1 MTATRK
7 LLGNRSVLLILM
19 ISVLL
24 ISASC
29 VRDGET
35 TRIPKAVDGV
45 LDLRRWDFASGPIDL
60 AGEWEFYW
68 KALYESTEPGL
79 GTTIQPD
86 GLFEVPASW
95 SGHTL
100 PDGRRLDPF
109 GYATLRLR
117 VLLPESPSPHPCEP
131 LQIYLKY
138 ASTAYALQVFDGAGN
153 PLAAPI
159 QGGVVGTDPA
169 SHRPERYPDTATVP
183 PAPEWVIV
191 WRISNFQ
198 VPIAGPENSPR
209 LGSEGQLRRELE
221 TRQFTNSLSIGV
233 LLVMGI
239 YHLVL
244 FALRP
249 RERAPLWFGL
259 ICLELALR
267 AIATER
273 YIELM
278 FPGRDVWRLD
288 QMAEI
293 LSFYLAIPTFAL
305 FIRSMFPEQ
314 ATGKFFWAVIAIGAV
329 CSSAV
334 LVTPAM
340 VYLSLLNF
348 YLVFTAISLGW
359 GFYVLIRAV
368 RSKNPLAW
376 WIMAGFIVLALSV
389 VNDLLKARMLIATP
403 FISQYGLSIFI
414 LFQSIVI
421 ALVNQ
426 KAHRAAETLAA
437 DLAQS
442 EKKYRTLFED
452 SRDAIFIA
460 TPDGA
465 LIDANQATLDLFGYS
480 SEEMMRLDVRDTFT
494 NLDDRPRFQQAIE
507 QSGSVRDFEVQLSKK
522 DGTVMDCLLAA
533 TVRRARDGGIL
544 AYQGIIRDVTER
556 KRAQEMLEA
565 YSRTLEQSVQQR
577 TVELTRAIEQ
587 LEQEITDRRQAEEA
601 MRRHNEYLEALHVTA
616 LGLISRFDIN
626 YILETIVVRAGQL
639 LGTSHGYIFLDGSTN
654 GAAAE
659 LECKVCTGVF
669 RPLLGSRSRPGQG
682 MVGQVWQTGKSLVV
696 DDYDAWSDRS
706 PNFDHGIVRA
716 VIGVPLTQSTESQ
729 SQDLEPERDVVGV
742 LGMAYG
748 IESKRTFGD
757 EEIELLGRFAELAS
771 IALDNARLYA
781 ETQERA
787 RRLALLHEISMAV
800 NASLDLTVTLTTACR
815 ELVKHF
821 PDCDHSGVLLF
832 DEAYTYG
839 TVIAEFPDQ
848 NAVGARIAVQ
858 GNPSTQQVIE
868 TAQPLAIYDAQHDPL
883 MEPSH
888 EVMRSLGVQSILIV
902 PLLVEGRV
910 IGTVGL
916 DALTT
921 SHHFAPAEIALAQTI
936 AAQLAMAVTNARLF
950 GEAERRVAELA
961 TLTDVGQA
969 LSSTLRVD
977 EALQL
982 IYEQTRRVM
991 YAENMIIMLYDQEH
1005 HEIVCGFSNNPDDAA
1020 PGARF
1025 PGDSGLTGHI
1035 VERRASLLLHSD
1047 EDERELGLESVGMPS
1062 SSWLGVPMLAGDRV
1076 LGVIIVQHY
1085 TTPNVYDKSHQV
1097 LLETIASQAAIAIQ
1111 NAYLFEEIQREKQ
1124 YSESL
1129 ILNSPIAIVV
1139 EDSDHKI
1146 VTWNPAA
1153 EELFGYTR
1161 TETIGRDIDNLIST
1175 ETRRAE
1181 ALAYTRQVIE
1191 GNVVRAVTQRS
1202 RKDGTLV
1209 DVELLGVP
1217 LHVAGER
1224 VGSLVIYH
1232 DITELQRARHEAE
1245 AANRA
1250 KSAFLATMSHE
1261 IRTPMNAVI
1270 GMTSL
1275 LLDTDLTAEQ
1285 REFTQTIRISG
1296 DALLTIINDVLDFSK
1311 IEAGRM
1317 DLESQPFDL
1326 RECVESAIDLFT
1338 TEAAKKGLEM
1348 ACLIDAQAPAAI
1360 VGDVTR
1366 LRQILINLIGNAIK
1380 FTERGE
1386 VVVQA
1391 RSRNAERGVG
1401 SRETDLPAEH
1411 PPLLPTPR
1419 SASLLHFSIR
1429 DTGIGIPPDRMDR
1442 LFQSFSQVDTSTT
1455 RRYGGTGL
1463 GLAISKR
1470 LCELMGGAM
1479 WVESPPPSV
1488 PPIGGEERGGLG
1500 STFHFT
1506 IQAETAL
1513 RPIPTYLQKAQPDL
1527 RGRRVL
1533 IVDDNDTNRRILT
1546 LQTKRWGMLS
1556 RDTASPAEALAW
1568 IRQEESFD
1576 VALLDM
1582 QMPEMDG
1589 LMLADEIQR
1598 ERDANAS
1605 ASASLP
1611 LVMLTSL
1618 GQQEVETEGAFAAFL
1633 TKPAKAS
1640 QLYDVLVDIFAQE
1653 EPARKTRDAAA
1664 PPPFDPEMG
1673 KRLPLRILL
1682 AEDNA
1687 VNQKLALHLLKRM
1700 GYRADMAANG
1710 LEALEAVRR
1719 QTYDAVL
1726 MDVQMPEMDGLEA
1739 TRRIRQELEES
1750 VQPRIVAMTAGAMK
1764 ENREECL
1771 AAGMDDYIS
1780 KPIQVEELIGAL
1792 RKCQPV
1798 EQVI

>member
-1 MTATRK
+1 MTQSRITS
-7 LLGNRSVLLILM
+7 SVHALLLILT
-19 ISVLL
+19 IGASL
-24 ISASC
+24 ILAGC
-29 VRDGET
+29 VSDGET

-45 LDLRRWDFASGPIDL
+45 LDLRHWDFSSGPVDL
-60 AGEWEFYW
+60 AGEWDFYW
-68 KALYESTEPGL
+68 KALYEGTEPGL

-100 PDGRRLDPF
+100 PNGRRLDPF

-117 VLLPESPSPHPCEP
+117 VLLPESPSPHPREP

-138 ASTAYALQVFDGAGN
+138 ASTAYTLQVFDGAGN

-169 SHRPERYPDTATVP
+169 SHTPERYPDTATVP

-209 LGSEGQLRRELE
+209 LGSEEQLGHELD

-233 LLVMGI
+233 LLVMGM

-278 FPGRDVWRLD
+278 FPERDVWRLD

-348 YLVFTAISLGW
+348 YLIFTAISLVW

-389 VNDLLKARMLIATP
+389 VNDLLKARMLIDTP

-426 KAHRAAETLAA
+426 KAHRAAETLAV

-465 LIDANQATLDLFGYS
+465 LIDVNQATLDLFGYS
-480 SEEMMRLDVRDTFT
+480 SDEMMRLDVRDTFA
-494 NLDDRPRFQQAIE
+494 NPDDRPRFQQAIE
-507 QSGSVRDFEVQLSKK
+507 QAGSVRDFEVRLSRK

-533 TVRRARDGGIL
+533 TVRRASDGSIL

-556 KRAQEMLEA
+556 KRAQETLEE

-577 TVELTRAIEQ
+577 TAELTRAIEQ

-626 YILETIVVRAGQL
+626 YILETIVARAGQL

-654 GAAAE
+654 GAATE
-659 LECKVCTGVF
+659 FECKVCTGVF

-696 DDYDAWSDRS
+696 DDYDAWPDRS
-706 PNFDHGIVRA
+706 PDFDHGVVRA
-716 VIGVPLTQSTESQ
+716 VIGVPLTQSTETGPPGSE
-729 SQDLEPERDVVGV
+729 DLANRDVVGV

-748 IESKRTFGD
+748 IESERTFGD
-757 EEIELLGRFAELAS
+757 EESELLGRFAELVS

-848 NAVGARIAVQ
+848 NAVGARIAVE

-902 PLLVEGRV
+902 PLLVEGRA

-950 GEAERRVAELA
+950 GETERRVAELA

-977 EALQL
+977 EVLQL

-1005 HEIVCGFSNNPDDAA
+1005 HEIVCGFSNNPDDVA

-1025 PGDSGLTGHI
+1025 PGDAGLTGHI
-1035 VERRASLLLHSD
+1035 IERGASLLLYSD
-1047 EDERELGLESVGMPS
+1047 EAERERGLESIGMPS

-1085 TTPNVYDKSHQV
+1085 TTPHIYDESHQV

-1153 EELFGYTR
+1153 EKLFGYAQA
-1161 TETIGRDIDNLIST
+1161 EAIGRDIDDLIST
-1175 ETRRAE
+1175 GATRVE

-1202 RKDGTLV
+1202 RQDGTLV

-1217 LHVAGER
+1217 LFVVGER
-1224 VGSLVIYH
+1224 AGSLVIYH

-1285 REFTQTIRISG
+1285 REFTQTIRVSG

-1338 TEAAKKGLEM
+1338 TEAAEKGLEM
-1348 ACLIDAQAPAAI
+1348 AYLIDDQTPAAI

-1366 LRQILINLIGNAIK
+1366 LRQVLINLIGNAIK

-1386 VVVQA
+1386 VVVEVKGKEYA
-1391 RSRNAERGVG
+1391 VG
-1401 SRETDLPAEH
+1401 SQGTDLSSEH
-1411 PPLLPTPR
+1411 PPSPPSPR
-1419 SASLLHFSIR
+1419 SMSLLHFSIR

-1470 LCELMGGAM
+1470 LCELMGGTM
-1479 WVESPPPSV
+1479 WVESKV
-1488 PPIGGEERGGLG
+1488 GVG

-1506 IQAETAL
+1506 IQAETAP
-1513 RPIPTYLQKAQPDL
+1513 RPTPTYLQKAQPDL

-1556 RDTASPAEALAW
+1556 RDTASPTEALAW
-1568 IRQEESFD
+1568 IRQGEPFD

-1618 GQQEVETEGAFAAFL
+1618 GQQEVEIAEGAFAAFL

-1640 QLYDVLVDIFAQE
+1640 QLYDVLVDIFAKK
-1653 EPARKTRDAAA
+1653 EPTRKKRDAAA

-1700 GYRADMAANG
+1700 GYRADVAANG

-1739 TRRIRQELEES
+1739 TRRIRRELAKEA
-1750 VQPRIVAMTAGAMK
+1750 QPRIVAMTAGAMK

-1798 EQVI
+1798 EPVI